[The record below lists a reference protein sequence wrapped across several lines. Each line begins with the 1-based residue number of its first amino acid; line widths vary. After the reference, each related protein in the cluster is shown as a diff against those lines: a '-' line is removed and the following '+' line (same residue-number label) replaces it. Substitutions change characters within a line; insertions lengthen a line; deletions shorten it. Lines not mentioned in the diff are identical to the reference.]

1 MASVF
6 ESVGDYHAIARISQ
20 ERPPPSHA
28 INRGIFTEAFGSF
41 ISGWLGPGVGLTTHT
56 ENIGVIGITRVA
68 SRTTLVVAGVWLIL
82 LGLFTKV
89 GAILST
95 IPIPLVGGVLGSS
108 MAMVSGV
115 AIANV
120 QSVDLKNSR
129 NMGIIGFALVCGLV
143 IPGYF
148 KRHPVDTGLNTLDQ
162 ALQVI
167 LTLEM
172 FVGAF
177 IACIL
182 DNTVPGATREERGLR
197 ERGIA
202 HDLGPSNRDIY
213 LYPKWAMNI
222 IDKFP
227 VLQYFPMTPKHKK
240 KPGSRNQVQ
249 DSFNGQIDS
258 TELQ

>member
-1 MASVF
+1 MKIFLGQYGGPKFHAGLFCGFLVSAMASVF

-41 ISGWLGPGVGLTTHT
+41 ISGWLGP

-68 SRTTLVVAGVWLIL
+68 SRTTLVVAGFWLIL

-143 IPGYF
+143 IPG
-148 KRHPVDTGLNTLDQ
+148 KRIVGNNYNPLPFRL
-162 ALQVI
+162 LQ
-167 LTLEM
+167 E
-172 FVGAF
+172 ASS
-177 IACIL
+177 
-182 DNTVPGATREERGLR
+182 R
-197 ERGIA
+197 
-202 HDLGPSNRDIY
+202 H
-213 LYPKWAMNI
+213 
-222 IDKFP
+222 
-227 VLQYFPMTPKHKK
+227 
-240 KPGSRNQVQ
+240 GSQ
-249 DSFNGQIDS
+249 DSRSSSASHINSGNVCWSFYCLYFG
-258 TELQ
+258 